1 MRSVNAS
8 VSAPIGNA
16 SGCNRQRFTAV
27 QLLYIILKDL
37 RLISRERATAVLL
50 LFLPLVVIILVA
62 KVEGGSGIL
71 LAVVNDDHGRVA
83 DVMLDVFREHVTV
96 QETDRRTAERLVKVD
111 NDAPAALILPA
122 NLSERF
128 AKDQPTQI
136 ELWTDP
142 VQSGRIEAI
151 RVLFLLAARKAASV
165 DDPFEKNLLT
175 IQERSLTTRQLDV
188 PRLDQRVPGLT
199 VMFVLMNMVFSIPLG
214 LWEEELHGT
223 DRRLRVA
230 PLSHTTV
237 LSAKLL
243 ARVLIGT
250 AQLLAFLLF
259 GHFMYGL
266 TLGSSRLAM
275 PLIALCSVFAMA
287 SLALAVATLTQTRE
301 RIIPVGLAVTFAVA
315 SIGGCWWPFFSQPH
329 WMQVIGRG
337 LMTTWSMLA
346 IQDVMV
352 RNKSALDIVPKLGM
366 LVVQGMLWLGV
377 SLAAIRRRDAV
388 SG

>member
-1 MRSVNAS
+1 VR
-8 VSAPIGNA
+8 
-16 SGCNRQRFTAV
+16 
-27 QLLYIILKDL
+27 LLYIVLKDL
-37 RLISRERATAVLL
+37 RVISRERAAAVLL
-50 LFLPLVVIILVA
+50 LILPLVVIMLVA

-83 DVMLDVFREHVTV
+83 NVLLDVFRQHVTV

-111 NDAPAALILPA
+111 NEAPAALILPA
-122 NLSERF
+122 GLSERF
-128 AKDQPTQI
+128 SRNEPTNI

-142 VQSGRIEAI
+142 AQAGRLEAI
-151 RVLFLLAARKAASV
+151 RVIFLLAAREAGSI
-165 DDPFEKNLLT
+165 DDPFEKDLLT
-175 IQERSLTTRQLDV
+175 IKERSLTTRQLEV

-199 VMFVLMNMVFSIPLG
+199 VMFVLMNMVFSVPLG

-230 PLSHTTV
+230 PVSSATV

-266 TLGSSRLAM
+266 TLGSSKLAM

-287 SLALAVATLTQTRE
+287 SLALAVATMVQTRE

-315 SIGGCWWPFFSQPH
+315 SIGGCWWPFFNQPH

-352 RNKSALDIVPKLGM
+352 RNKDALDIVPKLAM
-366 LVVQGMLWLGV
+366 LVVQGMLWLSV
-377 SLAAIRRRDAV
+377 ALAAMRRREAV

>member
-1 MRSVNAS
+1 MR
-8 VSAPIGNA
+8 
-16 SGCNRQRFTAV
+16 
-27 QLLYIILKDL
+27 LLYIVLKDL
-37 RLISRERATAVLL
+37 RVISRERAAAVLL
-50 LFLPLVVIILVA
+50 LILPLVVIMLVA
-62 KVEGGSGIL
+62 KVEGGSGML

-83 DVMLDVFREHVTV
+83 DVILNAFRQHVTV
-96 QETDRRTAERLVKVD
+96 QETDRGTAERLVKID

-122 NLSERF
+122 GLSERF
-128 AKDQPTQI
+128 LKNQPTKL

-142 VQSGRIEAI
+142 AQAGRLEAI
-151 RVLFLLAARKAASV
+151 RVLFLLAAREAGTI
-165 DDPFEKNLLT
+165 DDPFEKDLLT
-175 IQERSLTTRQLDV
+175 IQERSLTTRQLEI

-199 VMFVLMNMVFSIPLG
+199 VMFVLMNMIFSVPLG
-214 LWEEELHGT
+214 LWEEELDGT

-230 PLSHTTV
+230 PVSYATV

-250 AQLLAFLLF
+250 GQLLAFLLF

-266 TLGSSRLAM
+266 TLGSSTLAM

-287 SLALAVATLTQTRE
+287 SLALAVATLAQTRE

-315 SIGGCWWPFFSQPH
+315 SVGGCWWPFFSQPH

-337 LMTTWSMLA
+337 LTTTWSMLA

-352 RNKSALDIVPKLGM
+352 RNKDALAIVPKLGVIV
-366 LVVQGMLWLGV
+366 LQGMLWL
-377 SLAAIRRRDAV
+377 SLAVIAMRRREAV